1 MILRGWI
8 AESLERQFLKP
19 NCPYAG
25 LVSYCVTTPRLLNIS
40 DSLSP
45 DQKNEDSNCY

>member
-1 MILRGWI
+1 MIFRGWI
-8 AESLERQFLKP
+8 AESLERQFLKS

-25 LVSYCVTTPRLLNIS
+25 LVSYCVTTSRLLNIF

-45 DQKNEDSNCY
+45 NQKNEDSNCY